1 MLEDPEA
8 RRHSYRQIAGLFDG
22 DVDSIAGF
30 DARGFIYGPGVADE
44 LGSPFYMI
52 RKEGKLPGDTFSESY
67 GLEYDK
73 DVVEIQEGL
82 IDDGESVLL
91 VDDVLATGGTMEAG
105 AELVERSGGE
115 VAYCVALMDIDSLDG
130 RQRLESQGYDVRTV
144 MSR

>member
-82 IDDGESVLL
+82 IDDG
-91 VDDVLATGGTMEAG
+91 